1 MLVARPIHLVAALTA
16 CALVMAGCAGTGTGT
31 GTGEQALQS
40 LAGDEPSQ
48 AMTVLVNDFEFSP
61 DVEVADREFSA
72 RLSAKLGGV
81 MGPDAIKT
89 ITVKRVADEVVATVV
104 AILHEETSL
113 NVKVGGDEDIPPK
126 GTTLVIT
133 GRLRAAEQGSHSEQ
147 NPVRFGAGTAADV
160 ALLQVIG
167 GARKQLLNFTAQAQG
182 GHGSGGGVNKRTL
195 DAQIAAVLGR
205 KSSPDVRLSP
215 DVEAQARG
223 IGRAI
228 ADKIVAYTM
237 QQGWARR
244 VYAPP
249 PIAAEKPAERPPVE
263 RGAVERKRGERKP
276 QTMPAVAARPEASPP
291 LTKPFPC
298 QAFRKNERGN
308 WYVAGPVTVDIGTE
322 KNKTLQN
329 LEIPRKFFTIGGVD
343 LYDVVQKQCGG
354 TFR

>member
-1 MLVARPIHLVAALTA
+1 MVVARPIQLVAALTA
-16 CALVMAGCAGTGTGT
+16 CALFMAGCAGTGTGT

-89 ITVKRVADEVVATVV
+89 ITVKRVADEVVAAVV

-133 GRLRAAEQGSHSEQ
+133 GRLRAAEQGSHNEQ
-147 NPVRFGAGTAADV
+147 NPTRFGAGTAADV

-167 GARKQLLNFTAQAQG
+167 GARKQLLTFTAQG
-182 GHGSGGGVNKRTL
+182 GHGSAGGVNKRTL

-205 KSSPDVRLSP
+205 KSAPDVRLSP
-215 DVEAQARG
+215 DVEAQARD

-249 PIAAEKPAERPPVE
+249 PMATEKPAERPPVE
-263 RGAVERKRGERKP
+263 RGAAERKRDERRP
-276 QTMPAVAARPEASPP
+276 RTTPAVAARPEASPP
-291 LTKPFPC
+291 PPKPFPC
-298 QAFRKNERGN
+298 QAFHKNERGN

-322 KNKTLQN
+322 KNKTLRN
-329 LEIPRKFFTIGGVD
+329 LEIPRKFFTIGGTD